1 MVAGGVGVLDVE
13 ADLARLPPVVYSV
26 GGPVA
31 NRFTALFNPV
41 GGPGYGGL
49 PFYYDPS
56 AGGIRDAR
64 TGAVLC
70 TSSCFVVA
78 KLQVGSGT
86 VYLVWGLGGEDTR
99 AAAAYLFH
107 RGSWLAAARG
117 HAAVVAR
124 WSYIQHTL
132 SSGSVNVGLSFVEI
146 SRWP

>member
-1 MVAGGVGVLDVE
+1 MVAGGVGVLDAE

-26 GGPVA
+26 GGPLA

-41 GGPGYGGL
+41 GRPGYGGL

-64 TGAVLC
+64 TGALLC
-70 TSSCFVVA
+70 TSNCFVVA
-78 KLQVGSGT
+78 KLQVGPRT

-99 AAAAYLFH
+99 AAAAYLFY
-107 RGSWLAAARG
+107 RGGWLAAARG

-124 WSYIQHTL
+124 WSYEQYPL
-132 SSGSVNVGLSFVEI
+132 SSSYVNVGLDFWEI